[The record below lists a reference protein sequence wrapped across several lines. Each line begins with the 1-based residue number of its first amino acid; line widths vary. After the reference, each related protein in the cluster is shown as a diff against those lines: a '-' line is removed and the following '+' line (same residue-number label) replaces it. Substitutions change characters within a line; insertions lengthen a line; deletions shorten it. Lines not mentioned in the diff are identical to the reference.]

1 MEVHYRWHP
10 WFGLK
15 VTVNRSYMRQ
25 GSVAIYATLE
35 QEDRHQLLEVPSW
48 MFDLA
53 TCATMPLVD
62 HPYVGIKHLQA
73 LKELLKSAAEGTAA
87 DVIETQHLDL
97 SRKGDADEKKEKTLP
112 LTTQP
117 VSGPDDHAALGIPSP
132 RGATASLASARATTA
147 RGSQRSPRRSSK
159 GGGR

>member
-1 MEVHYRWHP
+1 M
-10 WFGLK
+10 
-15 VTVNRSYMRQ
+15 TVNRSYMRQ

-73 LKELLKSAAEGTAA
+73 LKELLKSAAEGTDA

-97 SRKGDADEKKEKTLP
+97 SRKGDADEKKEKTDQRQLK
-112 LTTQP
+112 LFQRQLKLFSMTIETP
-117 VSGPDDHAALGIPSP
+117 VL
-132 RGATASLASARATTA
+132 
-147 RGSQRSPRRSSK
+147 
-159 GGGR
+159 

>member
-15 VTVNRSYMRQ
+15 VTVNRSYTRQ
-25 GSVAIYATLE
+25 GVVAVYATLE

-53 TCATMPLVD
+53 TCAAMPLVD

-87 DVIETQHLDL
+87 DVIETQHLDS
-97 SRKGDADEKKEKTLP
+97 SRKGDADEKKEKTP
-112 LTTQP
+112 PPTTQP
-117 VSGPDDHAALGIPSP
+117 VSVPDNHAALGIPAP
-132 RGATASLASARATTA
+132 RSATASLASARATAA
-147 RGSQRSPRRSSK
+147 RGSQRSPRPSSK

>member
-25 GSVAIYATLE
+25 GAVAIYATLE
-35 QEDRHQLLEVPSW
+35 QEDQHQLLEVPSW

-97 SRKGDADEKKEKTLP
+97 SRKGDADEKKEN
-112 LTTQP
+112 TTP
-117 VSGPDDHAALGIPSP
+117 HATRSVSIADSHTAL
-132 RGATASLASARATTA
+132 AYA
-147 RGSQRSPRRSSK
+147 
-159 GGGR
+159 

>member
-1 MEVHYRWHP
+1 
-10 WFGLK
+10 
-15 VTVNRSYMRQ
+15 MRQ
-25 GSVAIYATLE
+25 GAVAIYATLE
-35 QEDRHQLLEVPSW
+35 QEDQHQLLEVPSW

-97 SRKGDADEKKEKTLP
+97 SRKGDADEKKEKTP
-112 LTTQP
+112 TLTTQP
-117 VSGPDDHAALGIPSP
+117 VSGLDYDAALGIPAPGS
-132 RGATASLASARATTA
+132 ATASLASARANVA